1 MATEE
6 RIIRDLDFV
15 TCELPDDGFARV
27 NIIRNDDKLEYL
39 RKVADH
45 FFPDYDYGI
54 YIERE
59 EFPDTDEE
67 YDEALDEAIKEPS
80 SIPINF
86 SKRFLKGK
94 VDNSKAKKYLE
105 NEDLQ
110 STLKAFGLDYE
121 KFWYLCLGM
130 ADFTNIQINKVL
142 NIKPSIKEEIENLT
156 TYFEEG
162 INSTT
167 ASETK
172 VTIKMDNQ
180 KSTITLKN
188 LDTIKYINDLLNEVK
203 EDLNKKVR
211 IDPKDLTNY
220 PASYGIAVYTK
231 YLYYIL
237 EPLKPNRRIHASY
250 DKYFL
255 ISQMIHITGLS
266 NDENYLKEYKDNGDK
281 YKFLQGQISKYKDLT
296 LPRPFFY

>member
-6 RIIRDLDFV
+6 RVIRDLDFV
-15 TCELPDDGFARV
+15 TCELPNDLLTREK
-27 NIIRNDDKLEYL
+27 IIRNDEKLEYL
-39 RKVADH
+39 RIVADH
-45 FFPDYDYGI
+45 FFPDYEWGI

-59 EFPDTDEE
+59 GFPGTDEE
-67 YDEALDEAIKEPS
+67 YDKEFKKAIIQPS
-80 SIPINF
+80 IIPTRF
-86 SKRFLKGK
+86 SNRFLERE
-94 VDNSKAKKYLE
+94 VDNSRAKKYLE

-110 STLKAFGLDYE
+110 RTLQAFGLDYE

-130 ADFTNIQINKVL
+130 ADFTNIQVNKANYIL
-142 NIKPSIKEEIENLT
+142 PSIKEEIEKLT
-156 TYFEEG
+156 TYFDEG

-167 ASETK
+167 GQETK

-180 KSTITLKN
+180 KGTVTLTL
-188 LDTIKYINDLLNEVK
+188 LDTIKFINELLNESEVNSIGRK
-203 EDLNKKVR
+203 IDLKNT
-211 IDPKDLTNY
+211 TNY

-231 YLYYIL
+231 YLYYFL
-237 EPLKPNRRIHASY
+237 EPLKANRRIHASY

-296 LPRPFFY
+296 LPRPYFY